1 MGQIRFISVNDAYD
15 SSKEGSNGTE
25 IHTRFKS
32 WLYDFHLKNNLRE
45 LKIRFR
51 RFWDIGKTISK

>member
-25 IHTRFKS
+25 IDTQFKS
-32 WLYDFHLKNNLRE
+32 LLYDFY
-45 LKIRFR
+45 
-51 RFWDIGKTISK
+51 SKK